1 MLIHTMGVNLSW
13 CGYPEIYMEEKEKR
27 MKKRGIPLFLL
38 MILCV
43 AALAGCKKS
52 DDGEKLYVY
61 NWTEYIPQE
70 VYDAFE
76 EQTGIHVVEST
87 FSSNEEMLA
96 KLTAGGADQYDM
108 VIASNYVLKAMIEQE
123 LIQPINK
130 ENLKN
135 LGNISPSSLGQAYD
149 PDNTWSIPFMS
160 TITVIAV
167 NTEKCKE
174 LGVTITKFDDLLNPA
189 LKNNIVVVDD
199 VREIVGIALKA
210 QGQDS
215 NSTDEETIMGT
226 LPWLQQLQPNIKAY
240 DSDSPKTLLAANDV
254 AVGIVYNTDA
264 GMAIK
269 ENSDIDVV
277 FTEEPCEISVDN
289 FVITAGASN
298 VENAEKFIDFIH
310 QPEIYK
316 MILNEYPSVC
326 LNDAAMEILE
336 SDYLDNPGSN
346 VERSEIER
354 ATLIGEVGDAVTWYD
369 EVFTRMKT
377 N

>member
-1 MLIHTMGVNLSW
+1 
-13 CGYPEIYMEEKEKR
+13 
-27 MKKRGIPLFLL
+27 MKKRWISMFLIL
-38 MILCV
+38 ILCV
-43 AALAGCKKS
+43 TALSGCKKS
-52 DDGEKLYVY
+52 SSGEKLYIY

-76 EQTGIHVVEST
+76 EETGIEVIEST

-96 KLTAGGADQYDM
+96 KLTAGGSDQYDM
-108 VIASNYVLKAMIEQE
+108 VVASNYVLKAMIEQD
-123 LIQPINK
+123 LIQPIHK
-130 ENLKN
+130 ENLNN
-135 LGNISPSSLGQAYD
+135 LENISATAMGQDYD
-149 PDNTWSIPFMS
+149 PENTYSIPFMS
-160 TITVIAV
+160 TITVIAI
-167 NTEKCKE
+167 NKNKCQE
-174 LGVTITKFDDLLNPA
+174 LGVEIKKFDDLLNPA
-189 LKNNIVVVDD
+189 LENNIVVVDD

-215 NSTDEETIMGT
+215 NSTDESVIKGT
-226 LPWLQQLQPNIKAY
+226 LPWLEQLQPNVKAY
-240 DSDSPKTLLAANDV
+240 DSDSPKTLLAANEV
-254 AVGIVYNTDA
+254 AVGIIYNTDA

-269 ENSDIDVV
+269 ENADIDVV

-289 FVITAGASN
+289 FVLTANAKN

-310 QPEIYK
+310 EPEIYK
-316 MILNEYPSVC
+316 MILDEFPSVC

-336 SDYLDNPGSN
+336 ADYLDNPGSN

-369 EVFTRMKT
+369 EVFTKMKT

>member
-1 MLIHTMGVNLSW
+1 MKRRGVS
-13 CGYPEIYMEEKEKR
+13 
-27 MKKRGIPLFLL
+27 LFLVL
-38 MILCV
+38 ILCMV
-43 AALAGCKKS
+43 SLSGCKKNDS
-52 DDGEKLYVY
+52 GEKLYVY

-96 KLTAGGADQYDM
+96 KLTAGGTGQYDL
-108 VIASNYVLKAMIEQE
+108 VIASNYVVKAMVEQE
-123 LIQPINK
+123 LIQPIHK

-135 LGNISPSSLGQAYD
+135 LGNISPSSLGQSYD
-149 PDNTWSIPFMS
+149 PDNTYTIPFMS

-167 NTEKCKE
+167 NREKCKE
-174 LGVTITKFDDLLNPA
+174 LGVTITKFEDLLNPA
-189 LKNNIVVVDD
+189 PENNIVVVDD

-215 NSTDEETIMGT
+215 NSTDEETVKAT
-226 LPWLQQLQPNIKAY
+226 LSWLQKLQPNVKAY

-269 ENSDIDVV
+269 ENPDIDVV
-277 FTEEPCEISVDN
+277 FTQEPCEISVDN
-289 FVITAGASN
+289 FVLTSGAAN

-316 MILNEYPSVC
+316 MILDEYPSVC

-336 SDYLDNPGSN
+336 ADYLDNPGSN
-346 VERSEIER
+346 VDRSEIER
-354 ATLIGEVGDAVTWYD
+354 ATLIEEVGDAVAWYD
-369 EVFTRMKT
+369 EVFTKMKT